1 MWYFPGF
8 TSEDTLPYAAA
19 EEGQAVDTGETQ
31 NAAETEA
38 EDPEEAQSAAT
49 EAAEESSQAQT
60 EDAAEDEL
68 FMDGEEASGDSDGAA
83 TGEEAS
89 AAQEETQSLDENE
102 VPAAEAATAKQWVW
116 NPTMTFMIPT
126 TIRKRHRCHSK
137 GKNIP
142 IT

>member
-102 VPAAEAATAKQWVW
+102 VPAAEAATAKAVGVESYYD
-116 NPTMTFMIPT
+116 IYD
-126 TIRKRHRCHSK
+126 S
-137 GKNIP
+137 
-142 IT
+142 